1 MKNKKNK
8 SKNID
13 TEPRE
18 FRTRGTR
25 KNQRSPLIQTRMFT
39 EHEAQERISDDE
51 IAIAVRKCFVTCNMI
66 LNDMNT
72 MMIK

>member
-1 MKNKKNK
+1 WIK
-8 SKNID
+8 
-13 TEPRE
+13 E
-18 FRTRGTR
+18 
-25 KNQRSPLIQTRMFT
+25 KNQRSPLIQTRIFT